1 LQALEL
7 LASGLFS
14 VFFFFNFIV
23 LLFICAYCSVF
34 YDMTLGLL
42 ERWHDSQSW
51 RCEQDPGPPQGHL
64 SWASRPSPSFPYP
77 CQAFGFSLFL

>member
-23 LLFICAYCSVF
+23 LLFICAYFSVF

-42 ERWHDSQSW
+42 ERWHDSQS
-51 RCEQDPGPPQGHL
+51 
-64 SWASRPSPSFPYP
+64 
-77 CQAFGFSLFL
+77 